1 MTGEFDIPAR
11 YAALVESYLNGG
23 GESAL
28 HGAYKLGREA
38 LEAGVGP
45 LVLFSIHRDVV
56 NSLSVPAVDPDE
68 LTRQATTVFVETLA
82 PIQMAYTGLEGAR
95 AAAAQLS
102 TLINHQLDEINA
114 LEHQLGEAERSADG
128 PAEFRMILGRHLAEL
143 DPVRRRLQQA
153 QQMADVRRQM
163 VSNIVT
169 AQEQER
175 RRLAR
180 EIHDDALQAM
190 AAVMLR
196 LGIVRRRVSDADSSQ
211 ALTQLEA
218 TTRDSITRLRRLL
231 AGLQPQELER
241 FGLAAAIQ
249 SALEA
254 METDFGIA
262 CRLVNRLSSEPG
274 LETRTI
280 AFRVVQEALV
290 NMRKHASASSAEVVL
305 ESSEDGVLVRVS
317 DDGVGF
323 DVASMWEEPERGHL
337 GIASMRERASL
348 AGGWLTIQSMP
359 GRTAVELWIP
369 GIATDGAT

>member
-11 YAALVESYLNGG
+11 YAALVESYVNGG
-23 GESAL
+23 GEGAL
-28 HGAYKLGREA
+28 HGAYQLGREA
-38 LEAGVGP
+38 LEAGLGP

-56 NSLSVPAVDPDE
+56 NSLSVPGVDPDE
-68 LTRQATTVFVETLA
+68 LTRQVTTVFVETLA
-82 PIQMAYTGLEGAR
+82 PIQMAYAGLEDAR
-95 AAAAQLS
+95 AAAADLN
-102 TLINHQLDEINA
+102 TLINHQVDELDA
-114 LEHQLGEAERSADG
+114 FDARLEGAEPSPNG
-128 PAEFRMILGRHLAEL
+128 VSNFRTMLGRHLAEL
-143 DPVRRRLQQA
+143 HGVRLRLQQA

-163 VSNIVT
+163 ISNIVT

-190 AAVMLR
+190 SAVMLR
-196 LGIVRRRVSDADSSQ
+196 LGIIRRRVTEADSGE

-218 TTRDSITRLRRLL
+218 TTRDAISRLRRLL

-241 FGLAAAIQ
+241 FGLAAALK

-254 METDFGIA
+254 MEIDFGLA
-262 CRLVNRLSSEPG
+262 CRLVDRLSSEPG
-274 LETRTI
+274 PETRTI
-280 AFRVVQEALV
+280 AFRVVQEALF
-290 NMRKHASASSAEVVL
+290 NTRKHASAASVEVVL
-305 ESSEDGVLVRVS
+305 DSREEGVLVRVT

-337 GIASMRERASL
+337 GIASMRQRASL

-359 GRTAVELWIP
+359 GRTSVELWIP
-369 GIATDGAT
+369 DIGTNGAA